1 MKEPAARG
9 QRHGVTP
16 PCQRISLLHGRRLKL
31 RFVAQ
36 ILPSVVH
43 PVKRWIF
50 PLGTHRPHRCYDI
63 HRETRRW
70 DRVEDG
76 MNHAIRLVATGMMLI
91 ATLPAA
97 LAQAN
102 YPTQAVRVIVTTAPG
117 GGLDSFSRLVAR
129 ELTGRAGQQ
138 FFVENRPGAGT
149 TIGSAVVA
157 RAKPD
162 GYTLLLNTSA
172 FAITPAI
179 YQKIP
184 YDALRDFAPITMGVS
199 NPNLM
204 VVHPSVPVKSI
215 REMIA
220 LAKARANQ
228 GDPIFYASGG
238 NGTNGHLATALFLS
252 MAQIR
257 MTHVP
262 YRSGSLA
269 VIDLIAGQ
277 VAMMTDSMSSVI
289 PYVRAGKLRALGV
302 SSARRAAAP
311 RASPTIAEAGFP
323 GYGAGQG
330 YGRFAPAGTPQEIIA
345 WLHRE
350 TTTILRA
357 TSIKERLAV
366 DGLEVVANS
375 PDEFAALIKADIA

>member
-1 MKEPAARG
+1 
-9 QRHGVTP
+9 
-16 PCQRISLLHGRRLKL
+16 
-31 RFVAQ
+31 
-36 ILPSVVH
+36 
-43 PVKRWIF
+43 
-50 PLGTHRPHRCYDI
+50 
-63 HRETRRW
+63 
-70 DRVEDG
+70 
-76 MNHAIRLVATGMMLI
+76 MNHAMRLVATSMMLI

-117 GGLDSFSRLVAR
+117 AGLDTFSRLVAR

-149 TIGSAVVA
+149 TIGSAVAA

-172 FAITPAI
+172 FASTPAI
-179 YQKIP
+179 YEKIP

-199 NPNLM
+199 TPNLM
-204 VVHPSVPVKSI
+204 VVHPSVPVKSV

-220 LAKARANQ
+220 LAKARADQ
-228 GDPIFYASGG
+228 GDPILYGSGG
-238 NGTNGHLATALFLS
+238 NGTNGHLAVALFES
-252 MAQIR
+252 MAQIH

-302 SSARRAAAP
+302 SSARRAAAAP
-311 RASPTIAEAGFP
+311 DIPTIAEAGVP
-323 GYGAGQG
+323 GYESGQW
-330 YGRFAPAGTPQEIIA
+330 YGLFAPAGTPQEIIT
-345 WLHRE
+345 WLYRE
-350 TTTILRA
+350 TTAILHA
-357 TSIKERLAV
+357 TSVKERLAV
-366 DGLEVVANS
+366 DGLEVVASS
-375 PDEFAALIKADIA
+375 PDEFAAFIKAELTKWTKLVKAAGMALM

>member
-1 MKEPAARG
+1 
-9 QRHGVTP
+9 
-16 PCQRISLLHGRRLKL
+16 
-31 RFVAQ
+31 
-36 ILPSVVH
+36 
-43 PVKRWIF
+43 
-50 PLGTHRPHRCYDI
+50 
-63 HRETRRW
+63 
-70 DRVEDG
+70 

-220 LAKARANQ
+220 LAKARADQ

-302 SSARRAAAP
+302 SSARRAAAA
-311 RASPTIAEAGFP
+311 RDIPTIAEAGLP
-323 GYGAGQG
+323 GYESGQW
-330 YGRFAPAGTPQEIIA
+330 YGLFAPAGTPQEIIA

-375 PDEFAALIKADIA
+375 PDEFAALIKADIEKWTKVVKATGIRLM